1 MPMYSDDCTEGLKKL
16 KADAE
21 ELRVLSQVKL
31 TVVPGLNP
39 CETPKLYW
47 SVCTPK
53 PVSPEVEVPVP
64 DKNGLFTGTTCE
76 SIDTVPET
84 SGSKL
89 NVGTLAVEKGKL
101 APAVPR
107 PTPPPAVAKR
117 SVSANHTL

>member
-16 KADAE
+16 NAEAE

-31 TVVPGLNP
+31 TVVPGLNA

-47 SVCTPK
+47 LVCTPQPLR
-53 PVSPEVEVPVP
+53 PVVVGPTP
-64 DKNGLFTGTTCE
+64 DKNGLFTGTICE
-76 SIDTVPET
+76 SIDKVPET

-89 NVGTLAVEKGKL
+89 SVGTLGVEKGKL

-107 PTPPPAVAKR
+107 PTPPPAV
-117 SVSANHTL
+117 